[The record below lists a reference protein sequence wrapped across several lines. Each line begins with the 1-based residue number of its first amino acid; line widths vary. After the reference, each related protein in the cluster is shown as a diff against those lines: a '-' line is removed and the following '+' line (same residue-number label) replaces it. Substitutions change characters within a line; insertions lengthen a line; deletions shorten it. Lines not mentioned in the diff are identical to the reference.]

1 VSQAA
6 AARHALHG
14 WLYLS
19 PLDPDTPGVRKFKR
33 AVRELTQSELF
44 ESPATKAR
52 ITLNDDEPID
62 AAAAKLYDGIY
73 LWAKALS
80 RVFSNNGA
88 PSAWLDGRMRHV
100 SWESHRASDRFMCV
114 GRLSYPRLSGY
125 MFRLLQIR

>member
-1 VSQAA
+1 MSQAA

-44 ESPATKAR
+44 ESPATKTR
-52 ITLNDDEPID
+52 ITLSDDEPID

-73 LWAKALS
+73 LWAKAMS
-80 RVFSNNGA
+80 RVFASNGV
-88 PSAWLDGRMRHV
+88 PSPGRTG
-100 SWESHRASDRFMCV
+100 C
-114 GRLSYPRLSGY
+114 
-125 MFRLLQIR
+125 